1 MGNVD
6 YWPQE
11 EGYIY
16 EGAPVIQCLA
26 GGDITE
32 NACVKLSA
40 TAVGEVTVTESTT
53 WGECIGVALRAV
65 SSGQHVPVA
74 FGGIVKML
82 SDATLAL
89 GHQVSSSAAGGNKLI
104 DSAASANMMNGDTG
118 SAHFM
123 GTILQAAAT
132 EADEILLLIGRV

>member
-1 MGNVD
+1 MAGTD

-16 EGAPVIQCLA
+16 EGAPVMQCVA
-26 GGDITE
+26 SGAITE
-32 NACVKLSA
+32 NACVKLAAA
-40 TAVGEVTVTESTT
+40 TVGNVVVSESTT

-65 SSGQHVPVA
+65 SSGQVVPVA

-82 SDATLAL
+82 ADATLAL
-89 GHQVSSSAAGGNKLI
+89 GHQVVSSALGGNKLI
-104 DSAASANMMNGDTG
+104 DGAASAAMACGDTG

-123 GTILQAAAT
+123 GTLLHAAAD
-132 EADEILLLIGRV
+132 DEDEVLLLIGRW

>member
-1 MGNVD
+1 MAGTD

-16 EGAPVIQCLA
+16 EGAPVMQCVA
-26 GGDITE
+26 SGAITE
-32 NACVKLSA
+32 NACVKLAAA
-40 TAVGEVTVTESTT
+40 TVGNVVVAQSTT

-65 SSGQHVPVA
+65 ATGQVVPVA

-82 SDATLAL
+82 ADATLAL
-89 GHQVSSSAAGGNKLI
+89 GHQVVSSAAGGNKLI
-104 DSAASANMMNGDTG
+104 DGPGTANVKIGSNGT
-118 SAHFM
+118 AFLM

-132 EADEILLLIGRV
+132 EGDEILSLIHI